1 MPTTQGNVNAIPWW
15 KQIDGGGVTPPET
28 FFIIPE
34 NNSLYPFIAQE
45 TGLTDLMKSEIA
57 P

>member
-1 MPTTQGNVNAIPWW
+1 MSTTQGNVNAIPWW
-15 KQIDGGGVTPPET
+15 DKNGAGGPLPPST

-34 NNSLYPFIAQE
+34 NGVDFIAQE
-45 TGLTDLMKSEIA
+45 VGLTDLMKSEQA

>member
-15 KQIDGGGVTPPET
+15 KQVDGGGVTPPET

-45 TGLTDLMKSEIA
+45 TGLTNLMKSEIA

>member
-15 KQIDGGGVTPPET
+15 KQVGGGGATPPET